1 MMKTGIELIAK
12 ERDRQVTE
20 EGWTSGHDQ
29 EHDRGEL
36 ALASAAYASAELY
49 RRTTSEGY
57 NNTPHIWPW
66 TASSWK
72 PTPKDRVRELV
83 KAGALIAAEIDRLNL
98 ANGQIEDEFEEEY
111 R

>member
-1 MMKTGIELIAK
+1 MKKGIELIAI
-12 ERDRQVTE
+12 ERERQITE

-29 EHDRGEL
+29 EHNRGEL

-57 NNTPHIWPW
+57 DNTPHIWPFD
-66 TASSWK
+66 ASSWK
-72 PTPKDRVRELV
+72 PTPKDRIRELV
-83 KAGALIAAEIDRLNL
+83 KAGALIAAEIDRLNSV
-98 ANGQIEDEFEEEY
+98 NGKIEDEFEEEY